1 MSDDVH
7 VSNDQPG
14 GGSAFGELLRLQTE
28 FQARLTEETLNYI
41 RRLQGAAAPT
51 APGTVVVPQAE
62 SALAA
67 SGSPGSS
74 VDLRLRIENRQ
85 RVYCVVTPMLSPL
98 VSADGV
104 TWFPDGDP
112 SPPSTLLAPAQT
124 RTLELRVS
132 VPHELPPGSYR
143 GVLLLHGFGDGAVSV
158 TIDAAEPA
166 ARRTA
171 TRSRAAS
178 QPRARSKRKS

>member
-7 VSNDQPG
+7 VSNEQRG

-51 APGTVVVPQAE
+51 APGTVVVPQTE
-62 SALAA
+62 SALTA
-67 SGSPGSS
+67 SASPGST
-74 VDLRLRIENRQ
+74 VELRLRIENRQ

-104 TWFPDGDP
+104 TWFPDGAP
-112 SPPSTLLAPAQT
+112 SPPSTLLAPAQI
-124 RTLELRVS
+124 RMLELRVS
-132 VPHELPPGSYR
+132 LPQDLPPGSYR

-171 TRSRAAS
+171 TSGRGASRSRS
-178 QPRARSKRKS
+178 RSTRKP